1 LVDKRLTS
9 ASLYGRFKGAA
20 IPLRLSV
27 VVGRIAAQ
35 CAHPR
40 TACTAVTQTLH
51 GALAQHALRSLRLFM
66 AHDAKHLFVA
76 ANVAGG
82 RTEIDRTA
90 TDARAT
96 SGVLGWDPV
105 QPPVPVQ
112 GVPLAH

>member
-1 LVDKRLTS
+1 MGGSKVRRFRYGCPLLS
-9 ASLYGRFKGAA
+9 AGS
-20 IPLRLSV
+20 PLSAP
-27 VVGRIAAQ
+27 I
-35 CAHPR
+35 
-40 TACTAVTQTLH
+40 
-51 GALAQHALRSLRLFM
+51 LAQHALRSLRLFM